1 MFLGKH
7 FLCAVFTL
15 FHSRGHDGSFQGPGG
30 LTYNS
35 ESGVK
40 RLRTAGQVLQTVM
53 AETMQ
58 VMMTMMVM
66 VMVMAMIGVKALC
79 LDFII
84 LTIQEDQFQIL
95 RYLRLGRAFFME
107 ASFERNHIFGKF
119 CWLLVAE
126 KPGKLNKHI
135 RLIFS
140 LNLK

>member
-1 MFLGKH
+1 MFLPYLSGKH

-58 VMMTMMVM
+58 VMMTMMMM
-66 VMVMAMIGVKALC
+66 VMVMMMVDDWG
-79 LDFII
+79 D
-84 LTIQEDQFQIL
+84 DDDD
-95 RYLRLGRAFFME
+95 G
-107 ASFERNHIFGKF
+107 
-119 CWLLVAE
+119 
-126 KPGKLNKHI
+126 
-135 RLIFS
+135 
-140 LNLK
+140 